1 MGHVEPG
8 EAPGGPRG
16 VILQTERLTLREAGP
31 DDAAFI
37 LELLN
42 APGFLRG
49 IGDRGVRT
57 LDQARS
63 YIEERMVE
71 SYRLQGFG
79 MWIVTPRTGEAPIG
93 LAGLVKRDV
102 IPHVDVGYAFL
113 ESAWGKGYAREAAA
127 AVLELARGRL
137 GIDPVAAIVNP
148 DNLASR
154 RLLEKLGLRLVD
166 VRQLPGWDQPS
177 AYYLTA

>member
-1 MGHVEPG
+1 M
-8 EAPGGPRG
+8 
-16 VILQTERLTLREAGP
+16 ILKTERLVLREADG

-37 LELLN
+37 LDLLN
-42 APGFLRG
+42 APGFIHG

-57 LDQARS
+57 LDQARA
-63 YIEERMVE
+63 YIEERMVA
-71 SYRLQGFG
+71 SYRLHGFG
-79 MWIVTPRTGEAPIG
+79 MWIVTPRDGPAPIG

-102 IPHVDVGYAFL
+102 LPHVDVGYALL

-127 AVLELARGRL
+127 AVLDLAQNSL

-154 RLLEKLGLRLVD
+154 RVLEKLGLRLVD

>member
-1 MGHVEPG
+1 M
-8 EAPGGPRG
+8 
-16 VILQTERLTLREAGP
+16 ILQTERLALREAGL

-42 APGFLRG
+42 APGFVRG

-71 SYRLQGFG
+71 SYRQHGFG
-79 MWIVTPRTGEAPIG
+79 MWVVTPRDGEAPVG

-113 ESAWGKGYAREAAA
+113 ERAWGKGYAREAAA
-127 AVLELARGRL
+127 GVLALAQGRL

-154 RLLEKLGLRLVD
+154 KVLEALGLRFVD

-177 AYYLTA
+177 AYYLTD

>member
-1 MGHVEPG
+1 M
-8 EAPGGPRG
+8 
-16 VILQTERLTLREAGP
+16 ILQTERLTLREAGA
-31 DDAAFI
+31 DDAPFV

-42 APGFLRG
+42 APGFVQG

-57 LDQARS
+57 LDQART
-63 YIEERMVE
+63 YIEERMVG
-71 SYRLQGFG
+71 SYREHGFG
-79 MWIVTPRTGEAPIG
+79 MWVVTPREGQAPIG

-113 ESAWGKGYAREAAA
+113 ERAWGKGYAREAAA
-127 AVLELARGRL
+127 AVLELAQQSL

>member
-1 MGHVEPG
+1 M
-8 EAPGGPRG
+8 
-16 VILQTERLTLREAGP
+16 ILQTERLTLREAGP

-42 APGFLRG
+42 APGFLTG

-113 ESAWGKGYAREAAA
+113 ESAWGS
-127 AVLELARGRL
+127 
-137 GIDPVAAIVNP
+137 IPW
-148 DNLASR
+148 R
-154 RLLEKLGLRLVD
+154 RLSIRTTWPPAACSKS
-166 VRQLPGWDQPS
+166 S
-177 AYYLTA
+177 ACGSWTCANCPAGISPAPTTSPPEQGRG

>member
-1 MGHVEPG
+1 M
-8 EAPGGPRG
+8 
-16 VILQTERLTLREAGP
+16 ILQTDRLWLRQAGA
-31 DDAAFI
+31 DDAPFI

-42 APGFLRG
+42 APGFVRG

-57 LDQARS
+57 LDQARA
-63 YIEERMVE
+63 YIEERMVA
-71 SYRLQGFG
+71 SYREHGFG
-79 MWIVTPRTGEAPIG
+79 MWVVTPRDAQAPVG

-102 IPHVDVGYAFL
+102 LPHVDVGYAFL
-113 ESAWGKGYAREAAA
+113 ERAWGNGYALEAAA
-127 AVLELARGRL
+127 AVLDLARESL

-166 VRQLPGWDQPS
+166 VRQLAGWDQPS
-177 AYYLTA
+177 AYYLTVPS

>member
-1 MGHVEPG
+1 
-8 EAPGGPRG
+8 
-16 VILQTERLTLREAGP
+16 VILQTERLTLREADV
-31 DDAAFI
+31 DDAAFV

-42 APGFLRG
+42 APGFVQG

-57 LDQARS
+57 LDQART
-63 YIEERMVE
+63 YIEERMVG
-71 SYRLQGFG
+71 SYREHGFG
-79 MWIVTPRTGEAPIG
+79 MWVVTPRESEAPIG

-113 ESAWGKGYAREAAA
+113 ERAWGKGYAREAAA
-127 AVLELARGRL
+127 AVLELAQQSL

>member
-1 MGHVEPG
+1 M
-8 EAPGGPRG
+8 
-16 VILQTERLTLREAGP
+16 ILQTERLTLREADV
-31 DDAAFI
+31 DDAAFV

-42 APGFLRG
+42 APGFVQG

-57 LDQARS
+57 LDQART
-63 YIEERMVE
+63 YIEERMVG
-71 SYRLQGFG
+71 SYREHGFG
-79 MWIVTPRTGEAPIG
+79 MWVVTPRESEAPIG

-102 IPHVDVGYAFL
+102 IPHIDVGYAFL
-113 ESAWGKGYAREAAA
+113 ERAWGKGYAREAAA
-127 AVLELARGRL
+127 AVLKLAHQSL

>member
-1 MGHVEPG
+1 M
-8 EAPGGPRG
+8 
-16 VILQTERLTLREAGP
+16 ILETERLVLREAGA
-31 DDAAFI
+31 DDAAFV
-37 LELLN
+37 LDLLN
-42 APGFLRG
+42 APGFLSG

-57 LDQARS
+57 LSQACG

-71 SYRLQGFG
+71 SYRQHGFG
-79 MWIVTPRTGEAPIG
+79 MWVVALRSDEKPIG
-93 LAGLVKRDV
+93 MAGLVKRDV

-127 AVLELARGRL
+127 GVLELARGRL
-137 GIDPVAAIVNP
+137 GINPVAAIVNP

-177 AYYLTA
+177 AYYLTV

>member
-1 MGHVEPG
+1 M
-8 EAPGGPRG
+8 
-16 VILQTERLTLREAGP
+16 ILETERLVLREVGL
-31 DDAAFI
+31 DDAAFV
-37 LELLN
+37 LDLLN
-42 APGFLRG
+42 APGFLSG

-57 LDQARS
+57 LDQACG

-71 SYRLQGFG
+71 SYRRHGFG
-79 MWIVTPRTGEAPIG
+79 MWVVALRNDETPIG

-102 IPHVDVGYAFL
+102 LPHVDVGYAFL
-113 ESAWGKGYAREAAA
+113 ERAWGKGYAREAAA
-127 AVLELARGRL
+127 GVLELARGRL

-177 AYYLTA
+177 AYYLTV